1 MNKYNEYLLAYE
13 GLESKINQTI
23 EEGKFDQELIEMLKK
38 ILKGLRK
45 NFDSIYATD
54 EVIHADLVSKIEK
67 IIKELESFEPQVH
80 IHTR

>member
-38 ILKGLRK
+38 ILKGLRE